1 MSRFENKRSWIETCN
16 GSICPKIQKTLEELK
31 SDARS
36 WEATCAGNS
45 IFEVSNGVRTFV
57 VDLARQSC
65 ICRKWDITGIPCPH
79 GIAAIIKDKRQPES
93 FVHPFFHKETY
104 MRSYA
109 AIINPIPDQTL
120 WVHTES
126 DAIMAPSLRR
136 PPGRPKKARRKAVD
150 EEKNPHL
157 ARRTHQ
163 SLKCST
169 CNEYG
174 HNTRTCKGP
183 IAANKPKAVV
193 TSGESSRG
201 RGRAGTSSESSRG
214 RGRGD
219 SARGRARGRGRS
231 QARGRGRGRTQ
242 ARGRG
247 RNQGPTPT
255 QESSM
260 ITYEHTRPTTEVDSA
275 MMQRR
280 STTYG
285 DVYFS
290 TGVGSSR
297 GGAAVQI
304 GHSQSLSNM
313 APTQGSQVPTSS
325 HNSGMTLDGYAA
337 F

>member
-1 MSRFENKRSWIETCN
+1 
-16 GSICPKIQKTLEELK
+16 
-31 SDARS
+31 
-36 WEATCAGNS
+36 
-45 IFEVSNGVRTFV
+45 
-57 VDLARQSC
+57 
-65 ICRKWDITGIPCPH
+65 
-79 GIAAIIKDKRQPES
+79 
-93 FVHPFFHKETY
+93 
-104 MRSYA
+104 
-109 AIINPIPDQTL
+109 
-120 WVHTES
+120 
-126 DAIMAPSLRR
+126 MAPSLRR
-136 PPGRPKKARRKAVD
+136 PPGRPKKARRKGVD

-157 ARRTHQ
+157 VRRTHQ
-163 SLKCST
+163 SLKCSN
-169 CNEYG
+169 CNQYG

-183 IAANKPKAVV
+183 IAAKKPKAVV

-201 RGRAGTSSESSRG
+201 RGRAGTSAESSKGRGRGNSSRG

-219 SARGRARGRGRS
+219 STRGRARGRGRS
-231 QARGRGRGRTQ
+231 Q

-260 ITYEHTRPTTEVDSA
+260 ITYEHTSPTTEVDSA

-280 STTYG
+280 STTYE

-290 TGVGSSR
+290 AEVGSSR
-297 GGAAVQI
+297 GGAIVQI

-313 APTQGSQVPTSS
+313 APTQSSQVPTST